1 MKNILLVSPSRNYPM
16 GNEMY
21 PSGALLLLGTMLRK
35 QGHNVKVVHMI
46 ADKMVWIDFLCVLEE
61 MKPDIVGFTVSTYQT
76 TATKVLSRHAKLL
89 APECLTIA
97 GGAHSSALGSAFL
110 RDFPDIDVSVHGEGE
125 MAMTDIAH
133 GVPLQDVRSISY
145 RRAATTAF
153 EAPTR
158 PKVVTN
164 PLPQLLTEDALDALP
179 LPDKSLIDFKR
190 YSGLFPVGRRPCMFI
205 MSSRGCPYQCSF
217 CSKSIYGNTLR
228 LRSPES
234 IVEEVELLYRDWGVR
249 EIHFGDDTFNAN
261 RAWASELLDLVIKR
275 GLHKKLVFRVALR
288 VNEKILDMELLQHLK
303 AAGVWFIYYGVEN
316 GDQDML
322 DRMRKGITVAE
333 VERAFRLTH
342 SIGLKTEAFF
352 IIGLPGE
359 TRATIQ
365 ASRNLYKR
373 LKPFWGGFSRA
384 LPFPGTAFTTEAERD
399 GNLLSKDYD
408 TFGPGTMAVRTDALT
423 AAELER
429 EVVSANRMADFDKM
443 KHPRQMA
450 YAIKDKTYRRLG
462 R

>member
-35 QGHNVKVVHMI
+35 QGHNVKVVHMV
-46 ADKMVWIDFLCVLEE
+46 ADKVDRASFRGILRQMQ
-61 MKPDIVGFTVSTYQT
+61 PDIVGFTVSTYQAAMT
-76 TATKVLSRHAKLL
+76 RLLSQDVRAYNQ
-89 APECLTIA
+89 EVIIVA
-97 GGAHSSALGSAFL
+97 GGSHPSALRENFL
-110 RDFPDIDVSVHGEGE
+110 REFPDIHVSVYGEGE
-125 MAMTDIAH
+125 LALADIAR
-133 GVPLQDVRSISY
+133 G
-145 RRAATTAF
+145 
-153 EAPTR
+153 APFSNIRGIHFRHRWGGNVHTNR
-158 PKVVTN
+158 PA
-164 PLPQLLTEDALDALP
+164 QLLSVDALDALP

-190 YSGLFPVGRRPCMFI
+190 YSGLFPVGRRPCMFV

-217 CSKSIYGNTLR
+217 CSKSVYGNTLR
-228 LRSPES
+228 LRSPEG
-234 IVEEVELLYRDWGVR
+234 IMEEVELLYRDWGVR

-261 RAWASELLDLVIKR
+261 REWASELLDLVIKR
-275 GLHKKLVFRVALR
+275 GFHKKLVFRVALR
-288 VNEKILDMELLQHLK
+288 VDEKILDMELLRHLK

-322 DRMRKGITVAE
+322 DRMHKGITVAE
-333 VERAFRLTH
+333 VERAFKLTH

-359 TRATIQ
+359 TRETIQ
-365 ASRNLYKR
+365 ASRDLYKR

-384 LPFPGTAFTTEAERD
+384 LPFPGTSFTAEAERD
-399 GNLLSKDYD
+399 GHLLSKDYD

-443 KHPRQMA
+443 RHPKQMA
-450 YAIKDKTYRRLG
+450 YAIKDKTYRRIG

>member
-35 QGHNVKVVHMI
+35 QGHNVKVVHMV
-46 ADKMVWIDFLCVLEE
+46 ADKVDRARFQLGLRQ

-76 TATKVLSRHAKLL
+76 AMTRALAWHVKEYNERHDA
-89 APECLTIA
+89 EIVTIA
-97 GGAHSSALGSAFL
+97 GGAHPSALGADFLYAFS
-110 RDFPDIDVSVHGEGE
+110 DIDISIYGEGE
-125 MAMTDIAH
+125 TTLTDIAR
-133 GVPLQDVRSISY
+133 GVPLADVQGLHY
-145 RRAATTAF
+145 RI
-153 EAPTR
+153 PTR
-158 PKVVTN
+158 EVITN
-164 PLPQLLTEDALDALP
+164 PPSRLRTVDELDALP
-179 LPDKSLIDFKR
+179 LPDKSLIEFKR
-190 YSGLFPVGRRPCMFI
+190 YSGLFPVGKRPCMFV

-228 LRSPES
+228 LRSPEG
-234 IVEEVELLYRDWGVR
+234 IMEEVELLYRDWGVR

-261 RAWASELLDLVIKR
+261 REWANQLLDLVIKR
-275 GLHKKLVFRVALR
+275 GFHKKLVFRVALR
-288 VNEKILDMELLQHLK
+288 VNEKILDMDLLRHLK

-322 DRMRKGITVAE
+322 DRMHKGITVAE

-365 ASRNLYKR
+365 ASRDLYKR
-373 LKPFWGGFSRA
+373 LRPFWGGFSRA
-384 LPFPGTAFTTEAERD
+384 LPFPGTSFTAEAERD
-399 GNLLSKDYD
+399 GHLLSKDYD

-423 AAELER
+423 AAELEQA
-429 EVVSANRMADFDKM
+429 VVSANRMADFDKM
-443 KHPRQMA
+443 KHPKQMA

>member
-35 QGHNVKVVHMI
+35 QGHNVKVVHMV
-46 ADKMVWIDFLCVLEE
+46 ADKVDRLGFYGILRDVR
-61 MKPDIVGFTVSTYQT
+61 PDIVGFTVSTYQT
-76 TATKVLSRHAKLL
+76 RMTGLLSMDVKRYN
-89 APECLTIA
+89 TDIITVA
-97 GGAHSSALGSAFL
+97 GGSHPSALGLDFL
-110 RDFPDIDVSVHGEGE
+110 LSFPGIDVSVYGEGE
-125 MAMTDIAH
+125 GALTDIAR
-133 GVPLQDVRSISY
+133 GVPFRNLKGVHY
-145 RRAATTAF
+145 RHRRGGTLGTN
-153 EAPTR
+153 AP
-158 PKVVTN
+158 P
-164 PLPQLLTEDALDALP
+164 PLLTGEALDALP
-179 LPDKSLIDFKR
+179 LPDKTLIDFKQ
-190 YSGLFPVGRRPCMFI
+190 YSGLFPVGKRPCMFV

-217 CSKSIYGNTLR
+217 CSKSVYGNTLR
-228 LRSPES
+228 LRSPEG
-234 IVEEVELLYRDWGVR
+234 IMEEVELLYRDWGVR

-261 RAWASELLDLVIKR
+261 REWANELLDLVIKR
-275 GLHKKLVFRVALR
+275 GFRKKLVFRVALR
-288 VNEKILDMELLQHLK
+288 VNEKILDMDLLRHLK

-322 DRMRKGITVAE
+322 DRMHKGITVAE

-359 TRATIQ
+359 TRETIQ
-365 ASRNLYKR
+365 ASRDLYKR
-373 LKPFWGGFSRA
+373 LRPFWGGFSRA
-384 LPFPGTAFTTEAERD
+384 LPFPGTAFTAEAERD

-423 AAELER
+423 AAELDW

-443 KHPRQMA
+443 KHPKQMA
-450 YAIKDKTYRRLG
+450 FAIKDKTYRRLG

>member
-21 PSGALLLLGTMLRK
+21 PSGALLLLGTMLRE
-35 QGHNVKVVHMI
+35 QGHNVKVVHMV
-46 ADKMVWIDFLCVLEE
+46 ADKVDYREFSELVARMR
-61 MKPDIVGFTVSTYQT
+61 PDIVGFTVSTYQT
-76 TATKVLSRHAKLL
+76 RDTKILSDHAKFM
-89 APECLTIA
+89 APGCLTIA
-97 GGAHSSALGSAFL
+97 GGAHPSALGVQFL
-110 RDFPDIDVSVHGEGE
+110 KDFPYVDVAVYGEGE
-125 MAMTDIAH
+125 TALTGIA
-133 GVPLQDVRSISY
+133 GDVPLRDVQGIHY
-145 RRAATTAF
+145 RVGTS
-153 EAPTR
+153 
-158 PKVVTN
+158 VLTN
-164 PLPQLLTEDALDALP
+164 PPTALLTSEALDALP

-190 YSGLFPVGRRPCMFI
+190 YSGLFPVGRRPCMFV

-217 CSKSIYGNTLR
+217 CSKSVYGNTLR
-228 LRSPES
+228 LRSPEN
-234 IVEEVELLYRDWGVR
+234 IMDEVELLYRDWGVR

-261 RAWASELLDLVIKR
+261 RGWANDLLDLVIKR
-275 GLHKKLVFRVALR
+275 GFHKKLVFRVALR

-316 GDQDML
+316 GDQGML
-322 DRMRKGITVAE
+322 DRMQKGITVAE
-333 VERAFRLTH
+333 VERAFKMTH

-359 TRATIQ
+359 TRETIQ
-365 ASRNLYKR
+365 ASRDLYKR

-384 LPFPGTAFTTEAERD
+384 LPFPGTAFTAEAERE

-423 AAELER
+423 AAELDQ

-443 KHPRQMA
+443 KHPKQMS